1 MKSIKELVEEY
12 NVELV
17 FTTLNKRACFD
28 PTYGIIFVNQNLTPT
43 EQEEA
48 IYHELKHVKEHVD
61 IMALYKIPV
70 FRSKMEAEAEQYMFR
85 SLIEKYE
92 GQYNYSN
99 VIAHYNLKM
108 GQEIYL
114 K

>member
-28 PTYGIIFVNQNLTPT
+28 PTYGIIFANQNLTPT

-48 IYHELKHVKEHVD
+48 I
-61 IMALYKIPV
+61 
-70 FRSKMEAEAEQYMFR
+70 
-85 SLIEKYE
+85 
-92 GQYNYSN
+92 
-99 VIAHYNLKM
+99 
-108 GQEIYL
+108 
-114 K
+114 

>member
-28 PTYGIIFVNQNLTPT
+28 PTYGIIFVNQNLTSS

-48 IYHELKHVKEHVD
+48 IWSRVK
-61 IMALYKIPV
+61 ACKRPC
-70 FRSKMEAEAEQYMFR
+70 
-85 SLIEKYE
+85 
-92 GQYNYSN
+92 GYNGI
-99 VIAHYNLKM
+99 V
-108 GQEIYL
+108 
-114 K
+114 